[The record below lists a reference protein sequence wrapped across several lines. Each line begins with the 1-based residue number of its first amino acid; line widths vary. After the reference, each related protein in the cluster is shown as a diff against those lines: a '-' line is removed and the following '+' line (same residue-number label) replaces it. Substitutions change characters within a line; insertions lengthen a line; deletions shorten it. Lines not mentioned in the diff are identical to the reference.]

1 MLEGSL
7 LPGDECLLNL
17 LSAILSAYI
26 AKGTALLDLLSRE
39 GVCECMTKKSET
51 QKVKKKQKKNY
62 MYIHISI
69 YIYRGGIDMEQT
81 HTYEQIKRRWREKEV
96 ERPLQTLCGSHLGTT
111 DPH

>member
-39 GVCECMTKKSET
+39 GVCECMTKKSEA
-51 QKVKKKQKKNY
+51 QKG
-62 MYIHISI
+62 ISI
-69 YIYRGGIDMEQT
+69 YIYLYRGGIDMEQT
-81 HTYEQIKRRWREKEV
+81 HTYEQIKR
-96 ERPLQTLCGSHLGTT
+96 
-111 DPH
+111 

>member
-1 MLEGSL
+1 MNFETLGCRSVLEGSL

-51 QKVKKKQKKNY
+51 PKVKKN
-62 MYIHISI
+62 I
-69 YIYRGGIDMEQT
+69 YLYASLSLYRAGIDMEQT
-81 HTYEQIKRRWREKEV
+81 YTYQQIKR
-96 ERPLQTLCGSHLGTT
+96 
-111 DPH
+111 